1 MNPELK
7 LENQGSVSSM
17 FNDPNANANTVSSV
31 NGALGSDVTTQVYD
45 FDEGIRKY
53 THGIYG
59 PVMSILLQ

>member
-1 MNPELK
+1 
-7 LENQGSVSSM
+7 M